1 MSDTTPPADTT
12 QDPDNIYADGTT
24 ETAPEAAPADK
35 KKPTV
40 KPDNIYAD

>member
-12 QDPDNIYADGTT
+12 PDPDNIYADGTT
-24 ETAPEAAPADK
+24 ETAAEAAPTDK
-35 KKPTV
+35 KKPI